1 MVKEFIFLIMVAFMK
16 VNFLKMKKM
25 EMEYLNILLETY
37 IKEIIKMGKKVDLEF
52 IITKKLKMF
61 MKVKI

>member
-1 MVKEFIFLIMVAFMK
+1 MVKEFIFLIMVVFMK